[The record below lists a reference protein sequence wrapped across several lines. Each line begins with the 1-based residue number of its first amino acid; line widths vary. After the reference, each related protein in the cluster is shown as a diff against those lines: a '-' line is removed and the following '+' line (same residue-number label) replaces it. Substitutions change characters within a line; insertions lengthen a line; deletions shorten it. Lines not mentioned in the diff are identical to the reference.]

1 MFKVLLVDDE
11 NFIRRGMKNIIKW
24 EDYNCEVCGE
34 ASDGIEGIEKIKE
47 LQPEIIITDIRMPG
61 IDGLEMIK
69 QTKEILPNSKIIILT
84 AYRDFDYLKEALVLG
99 AFDYIL
105 KPTQIDEFNPI
116 LERASEELKKELL
129 NKKNIADMKENL
141 DNYMPILKQKLLYDL
156 MFNIHDNEED
166 ILKALKAFN
175 LVMDNFLL
183 IFADIPKQQNV
194 DNNIEEQNMQ
204 TEIINTFENIFSVYF
219 NIINIKINRHQI
231 AFIII
236 PTKDFN
242 FSDTAYEKTISFQ
255 ETMEKCF
262 NLKVNTAISTLCSS
276 IFELSD
282 KTKECLY
289 ELNYRDSIVKESN
302 ILDENLIDINT
313 LSFSNDNEY
322 FNKLLFNAVK
332 IGKSYKIR
340 NSLEEVNAF
349 INCCNKN
356 ISEIKLFYFNI
367 IKNLYSSIE
376 FNDTI
381 HISSFNYTEE
391 NIKESINKCT
401 TIQDLQIIFSDIMSA
416 FLPTASNFSTPLQ
429 KAIEYINNNY
439 SKPITLI
446 EVAQSSYV
454 SSSYLSRLFPK
465 HLGNNFID
473 YLSDVRIEYS
483 KKYLRESNYK
493 TYEIADIVGI
503 RDAHYFSK
511 LFKKY
516 TGLTPSEYK
525 NIFAGKIS

>member
-11 NFIRRGMKNIIKW
+11 NFIRRGMKQIIKW

-47 LQPEIIITDIRMPG
+47 FQPEIIITDIRMPG

-116 LERASEELKKELL
+116 LERASEELKEELL
-129 NKKNIADMKENL
+129 NKKNIDNMKENL
-141 DNYMPILKQKLLYDL
+141 ANYKPILKQKLLYDL

-166 ILKALKAFN
+166 IQKSLESFN
-175 LVMDNFLL
+175 LVLDNFLL
-183 IFADIPKQQNV
+183 IFADISNHQNM
-194 DNNIEEQNMQ
+194 DNSIEEQNMQ

-219 NIINIKINRHQI
+219 NVINIKINRYQI

-236 PTKDFN
+236 PNKEFDFY
-242 FSDTAYEKTISFQ
+242 DKAYEKMIIFQ
-255 ETMEKCF
+255 ETIEKCF
-262 NLKVNTAISTLCSS
+262 NLKINSAISTICSS

-289 ELNYRDSIVKESN
+289 ELNYKDSIVNESN
-302 ILDENLIDINT
+302 VLDENLKDINV
-313 LSFSNDNEY
+313 LSFSNDTEY
-322 FNKLLFNAVK
+322 FNKLIFNAVK
-332 IGKSYKIR
+332 IGKAYKIR
-340 NSLEEVNAF
+340 NALEEVNAF
-349 INCCNKN
+349 INCSNKN
-356 ISEIKLFYFNI
+356 ITEIKSFYFNI
-367 IKNLYSSIE
+367 IKNLYASIE
-376 FNDTI
+376 INDTI
-381 HISSFNYTEE
+381 HIPSLNYTEE

-401 TIQDLQIIFSDIMSA
+401 TIQGLHTIFSDIMSA
-416 FLPTASNFSTPLQ
+416 FLPMVSNFSTPLQ

-446 EVAQSSYV
+446 KVAQSSYV

-465 HLGNNFID
+465 YLGNNFID

-493 TYEIADIVGI
+493 TYEIANFVGI
-503 RDAHYFSK
+503 EDAHYFSK

-525 NIFAGKIS
+525 NIFTGNIS